1 MIENS
6 LRNRRY
12 STPAFVPQLVRGT
25 ALFGVLFGA
34 LALLALP
41 AGCRSSETGPSGTAG
56 GGVGPITGGSPA
68 AQTGNG
74 SVTWVTVRDA
84 REQAFSISVPQGW
97 KVVGGMFRY
106 RIAYPRPV
114 VDMTS
119 PDGMT
124 NVRVG
129 DNTIPN
135 YQTPNTNPYL
145 PNAPNNFTPVA
156 AYASGQVFAQ
166 KYGSAR
172 FGAMCQGIQVT
183 GSQTS
188 QPKYS
193 QQIAGYVQATAGSA
207 NFSCT
212 MNGQQMVGYVY
223 AETMEVKAAMGMPS
237 GWYETALG
245 SWLAPAAQA
254 QNASGILT
262 YSTGTMVMNPD
273 WAAWQ
278 NFLVAQATKINL
290 ITAQKTKQA
299 TEEMDAREA
308 QWRQMMRGE
317 TDDFNDIFTGTAFGM
332 DPATG
337 QPEALPM
344 GAGGPVWLDAQ
355 NNVPSA
361 AMQPGAAYQQ
371 AQSMSHQQ

>member
-1 MIENS
+1 MRMASASAI
-6 LRNRRY
+6 
-12 STPAFVPQLVRGT
+12 ALVI
-25 ALFGVLFGA
+25 
-34 LALLALP
+34 LL
-41 AGCRSSETGPSGTAG
+41 AGCRSGQTGQTGPSRPSATGFLTPGTSSAG
-56 GGVGPITGGSPA
+56 SGTQA
-68 AQTGNG
+68 AQTGAG
-74 SVTWVTVRDA
+74 GVSWITVRDQ

-97 KVVGGMFRY
+97 KVDGGMFRY
-106 RIAYPRPV
+106 RIAYPRPT

-145 PNAPNNFTPVA
+145 PKVPNNFTPVE
-156 AYASGQVFAQ
+156 AYTTGQVFAQ

-172 FGAMCQGIQVT
+172 FGSMCQGIQVT

-193 QQIAGYVQATAGSA
+193 QQVPGYVQATAGSA

-212 MNGQQMVGYVY
+212 MNGQAMVGYVY
-223 AETMEVKAAMGMPS
+223 AETMQVGAVMGQPAN
-237 GWYETALG
+237 WYETAIG
-245 SWLAPAAQA
+245 SWLAPATQA
-254 QNASGILT
+254 QNASAILT
-262 YSTGTMVMNPD
+262 YSTSTLVMNPT

-290 ITAQKTKQA
+290 KTAKETQEA
-299 TEEMDAREA
+299 TAAMDAREA
-308 QWRQMMRGE
+308 QWRAMMRGE
-317 TDDFNDIFTGTAFGM
+317 TDDFNDIFTGTPFGM
-332 DPATG
+332 NPATG
-337 QPEALPM
+337 QPEAVPM
-344 GAGGPVWLDAQ
+344 SPGGPVWLDAQ

-361 AMQPGAAYQQ
+361 VMQPGPAYTQ
-371 AQSMSHQQ
+371 AQPVSQQQ

>member
-1 MIENS
+1 MNEN
-6 LRNRRY
+6 LPWNR
-12 STPAFVPQLVRGT
+12 SA
-25 ALFGVLFGA
+25 LFGA
-34 LALLALP
+34 LALLALL
-41 AGCRSSETGPSGTAG
+41 AGCRSSQPAPSGTAG
-56 GGVGPITGGSPA
+56 GGAAGPISGTPAGPA
-68 AQTGNG
+68 AQTGAG
-74 SVTWVTVRDA
+74 SVAWVTVRDA
-84 REQAFSISVPQGW
+84 RELAFSISVPQGW

-106 RIAYPRPV
+106 RIAYPRPI

-135 YQTPNTNPYL
+135 YQNPNPNPYL
-145 PNAPNNFTPVA
+145 PKVPNNFTPVA
-156 AYASGQVFAQ
+156 VYTSGQVFAQ
-166 KYGSAR
+166 KYGLDR

-193 QQIAGYVQATAGSA
+193 QQVPGYVQASAGSA

-212 MNGQQMVGYVY
+212 MNGQAMAGYVY
-223 AETMEVKAAMGMPS
+223 AETMQVGANRMMPAN
-237 GWYETALG
+237 WYETALG

-254 QNASGILT
+254 QNASAILT
-262 YSTGTMVMNPD
+262 YSTGSMVMNPD

-290 ITAQKTKQA
+290 ITAAKTKQA
-299 TEEMDAREA
+299 TAEMDAREA
-308 QWRQMMRGE
+308 QWRQMMAGE
-317 TDDFNDIFTGTAFGM
+317 VDDFNDILTGTTFGM

-337 QPEALPM
+337 QPVEIPT
-344 GAGGPVWLDAQ
+344 GNGGPEWMDGQ
-355 NNVPSA
+355 NNVQSA
-361 AMQPGAAYQQ
+361 AMQPGPAYQQ
-371 AQSMSHQQ
+371 VQPMSHQQ